1 MVQVHLETVSMQF
14 PSLRGKGLLHWP
26 VPGLLPPFSN
36 KDQQDKLFPF
46 MGAVVSLC
54 CIHWTANLS
63 ISMWWFLFGICKS
76 DYLGEKAGLWKKTWN
91 GLSLLYG
98 QLLSR
103 GWLNSTL
110 GNLPFCPM
118 HQNKQ
123 FILGF
128 VAAAAAVGGGF
139 LRKDGIPE
147 GVCNWKEIGSN
158 NSAAE

>member
-1 MVQVHLETVSMQF
+1 
-14 PSLRGKGLLHWP
+14 
-26 VPGLLPPFSN
+26 
-36 KDQQDKLFPF
+36 
-46 MGAVVSLC
+46 
-54 CIHWTANLS
+54 
-63 ISMWWFLFGICKS
+63 
-76 DYLGEKAGLWKKTWN
+76 
-91 GLSLLYG
+91 
-98 QLLSR
+98 
-103 GWLNSTL
+103 
-110 GNLPFCPM
+110 M